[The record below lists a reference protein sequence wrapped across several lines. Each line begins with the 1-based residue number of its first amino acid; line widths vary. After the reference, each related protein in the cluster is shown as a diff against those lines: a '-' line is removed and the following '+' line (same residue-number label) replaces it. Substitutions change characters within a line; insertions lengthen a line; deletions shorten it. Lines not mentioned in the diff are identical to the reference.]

1 MTEPWAAWTPEP
13 DDTAKDASLAPGG
26 FAGVFAA
33 VRPAPGERPGAL
45 ERARWARDEPDPEPA
60 DLDERAAN
68 LMARRY
74 APGQLSDLSQRL
86 AEVTGELEAEREK
99 IAAGERHAAR
109 IERMRAA
116 GQLGALEAWQR
127 LDGDFGDQAVV
138 ERLER
143 RQASLRRQLEGA
155 SMTVTPAPALDD
167 PLASAQRAAHAAFT
181 TATWQAITAV
191 QEGRAPAP
199 GPRPFAGPGAGDAP
213 DCPGCA
219 AAGASRSESAQIHA
233 EARRDAAA
241 AASPYWPGDVIT
253 TGYEG
258 VR

>member
-1 MTEPWAAWTPEP
+1 VLIMTGFAAFLGDIQPDPDDGLSLEQVFARSLRPDKPPEP
-13 DDTAKDASLAPGG
+13 FDADEHQANMRARGY
-26 FAGVFAA
+26 
-33 VRPAPGERPGAL
+33 RPG
-45 ERARWARDEPDPEPA
+45 
-60 DLDERAAN
+60 
-68 LMARRY
+68 
-74 APGQLSDLSQRL
+74 QFSDLSQRL
-86 AEVTGELEAEREK
+86 ADVTGELEREREK
-99 IAAGERHAAR
+99 ITAGERHAAR

-167 PLASAQRAAHAAFT
+167 PLVSAQRAAHAAFT
-181 TATWQAITAV
+181 AATWEAVAAV

-213 DCPGCA
+213 DCAECA
-219 AAGASRSESAQIHA
+219 AAGATRSESAAIHA
-233 EARRDAAA
+233 GEAQRGRRVTDD
-241 AASPYWPGDVIT
+241 GMVI
-253 TGYEG
+253 